1 MFKVFGCV
9 GPSPLHRLLSS
20 CSEQDLLSSYDV
32 QASHCAGLSCCGSAG
47 SGPLDSVAVTCRL

>member
-32 QASHCAGLSCCGSAG
+32 QASHCAGSLVVEARAL
-47 SGPLDSVAVTCRL
+47 GP